1 IGFETEQSKVPV
13 DFYAKAPNLRSMAVH
28 TRLGD
33 SVRVYDGRAGWIAS
47 PDRPVGL
54 LPLTGGNLEGSKID
68 AMLSFPNQIKPA
80 FSQWRVTATDIDGK
94 EVRVAQGTN
103 PRQAPVNFYF
113 DAESGLLVRVL
124 RFVDTAMGRVP
135 TQIDLS

>member
-1 IGFETEQSKVPV
+1 DAELVEDANEVEMNRIPGGPTIDQVFDKYIQAVGGAQRVGALTSLTGKGTFIGFETEQSKVPV

-80 FSQWRVTATDIDGK
+80 FSQWRVTAT
-94 EVRVAQGTN
+94 
-103 PRQAPVNFYF
+103 
-113 DAESGLLVRVL
+113 
-124 RFVDTAMGRVP
+124 
-135 TQIDLS
+135 